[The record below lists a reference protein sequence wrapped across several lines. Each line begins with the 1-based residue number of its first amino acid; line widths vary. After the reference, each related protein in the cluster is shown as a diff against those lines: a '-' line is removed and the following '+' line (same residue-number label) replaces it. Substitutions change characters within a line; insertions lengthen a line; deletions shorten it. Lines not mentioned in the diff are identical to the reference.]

1 MQTMPSKKELSYLHI
16 LIHGLLILMALLFI
30 NFYYI
35 AYFILFCI
43 IQLDLF
49 IYSNKKQFQFQIII
63 MARITVEDCIKQINN
78 QYELVILAKE
88 RAVQLGRG
96 AAPAVDPEN
105 DKKPVIAL
113 REIGESKI
121 TAEELHDSIIGKLR
135 QVSDYQEEEE
145 TDVIEDDTF
154 RQMYQ
159 GGLSKS
165 EMEKTATR
173 KFTSRT
179 PRIDTKPVKTE
190 EVVVDKSSIE
200 SDINND
206 EQIEPDLENEAND
219 IDSEVVENIMS
230 EDTPNEI
237 IEDISAN
244 SDEEKTEFSDE
255 IINNENI
262 VSEESSLASDVSE
275 EDNNNNS

>member
-1 MQTMPSKKELSYLHI
+1 
-16 LIHGLLILMALLFI
+16 
-30 NFYYI
+30 
-35 AYFILFCI
+35 
-43 IQLDLF
+43 
-49 IYSNKKQFQFQIII
+49 
-63 MARITVEDCIKQINN
+63 MARITVEDCIKQVTN

-121 TAEELHDSIIGKLR
+121 TKDELHDSIVNKLR
-135 QVSDYQEEEE
+135 QVSDYQEEDENE
-145 TDVIEDDTF
+145 VIEDDTF

-179 PRIDTKPVKTE
+179 VLNSPRSSWVIISAIVHF
-190 EVVVDKSSIE
+190 EVLCCPK
-200 SDINND
+200 DINLSKIGVALSQMTF
-206 EQIEPDLENEAND
+206 EMLPTFAECFARW
-219 IDSEVVENIMS
+219 
-230 EDTPNEI
+230 
-237 IEDISAN
+237 
-244 SDEEKTEFSDE
+244 
-255 IINNENI
+255 
-262 VSEESSLASDVSE
+262 
-275 EDNNNNS
+275 

>member
-1 MQTMPSKKELSYLHI
+1 
-16 LIHGLLILMALLFI
+16 
-30 NFYYI
+30 
-35 AYFILFCI
+35 
-43 IQLDLF
+43 
-49 IYSNKKQFQFQIII
+49 
-63 MARITVEDCIKQINN
+63 
-78 QYELVILAKE
+78 
-88 RAVQLGRG
+88 
-96 AAPAVDPEN
+96 
-105 DKKPVIAL
+105 
-113 REIGESKI
+113 
-121 TAEELHDSIIGKLR
+121 
-135 QVSDYQEEEE
+135 
-145 TDVIEDDTF
+145 
-154 RQMYQ
+154 
-159 GGLSKS
+159 
-165 EMEKTATR
+165 MEKTATR

-179 PRIDTKPVKTE
+179 PRIDTKPVKAE

-255 IINNENI
+255 IIDNENI

>member
-1 MQTMPSKKELSYLHI
+1 
-16 LIHGLLILMALLFI
+16 
-30 NFYYI
+30 
-35 AYFILFCI
+35 
-43 IQLDLF
+43 
-49 IYSNKKQFQFQIII
+49 

-179 PRIDTKPVKTE
+179 PRIDTKPVKAE

-200 SDINND
+200 SDINNN
-206 EQIEPDLENEAND
+206 EQTEPDLENEATD
-219 IDSEVVENIMS
+219 IDSEVAENIMS

-255 IINNENI
+255 IIDNENI
-262 VSEESSLASDVSE
+262 VSEESSLASDVSK

>member
-1 MQTMPSKKELSYLHI
+1 
-16 LIHGLLILMALLFI
+16 
-30 NFYYI
+30 
-35 AYFILFCI
+35 
-43 IQLDLF
+43 
-49 IYSNKKQFQFQIII
+49 
-63 MARITVEDCIKQINN
+63 MARITVEDCIKQVTN

-121 TAEELHDSIIGKLR
+121 TKDELHDSIVNKLR
-135 QVSDYQEEEE
+135 QVADYQEEDENE
-145 TDVIEDDTF
+145 VIEDDTF

-179 PRIDTKPVKTE
+179 PRIDARPSPIQKNNIQDETFSNENQNSSPSEDSVIDSDAIMEAIQNELSTEQSIAAEENLSSETADEMSSNSGTE
-190 EVVVDKSSIE
+190 ETSVSPEEEIENKS
-200 SDINND
+200 
-206 EQIEPDLENEAND
+206 
-219 IDSEVVENIMS
+219 
-230 EDTPNEI
+230 
-237 IEDISAN
+237 
-244 SDEEKTEFSDE
+244 
-255 IINNENI
+255 
-262 VSEESSLASDVSE
+262 
-275 EDNNNNS
+275 